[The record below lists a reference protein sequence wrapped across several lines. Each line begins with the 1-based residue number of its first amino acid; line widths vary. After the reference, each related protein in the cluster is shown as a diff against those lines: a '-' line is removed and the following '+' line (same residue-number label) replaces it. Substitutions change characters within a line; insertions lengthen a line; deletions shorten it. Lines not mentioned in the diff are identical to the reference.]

1 MIVYRTK
8 YYGIHTDRI
17 RALAEQIGRGK
28 NLEEK
33 RIMDELYGK
42 SRESMRSL
50 NLNLKDKLKR
60 ENQTSSFED
69 WIKADRDVK
78 DAKDLITKRNEL
90 WNNPQHVEF
99 YEKIGN
105 KVNKDLGKDELIQF
119 LKTRRSPLNY
129 FRDKKITK
137 EIEESVKKG
146 NIGGIK
152 EIKNDGIKEIID
164 SAKNPVFKE
173 PVEMP
178 GASHYYPNS
187 KTIRKGLG
195 KHNRPEV
202 LGHEVDHAVFRHE
215 DAGDEGRKEILSKLE
230 KLKSKDRGKFL
241 GKELYAKPDKILS
254 VIKTVQNELNTA
266 DRGRVMRPYLSSK
279 SATRSDLDRYSRNKT
294 NYHKVLQD
302 YIPPSLDY
310 HTDPA
315 TIKKIKEHVEEQQA
329 IENYLNTDRKWL

>member
-1 MIVYRTK
+1 MIIYKTK
-8 YYGIHTDRI
+8 YYGIHTDRV

-28 NLEEK
+28 NLKEK
-33 RIMDELYGK
+33 RIFDELFGR
-42 SRESMRSL
+42 SRESERSL

-60 ENQTSSFED
+60 ENQRSKLED
-69 WIKADRDVK
+69 WLKADRDVK
-78 DAKDLITKRNEL
+78 NAKDLITKRDEL
-90 WNNPQHVEF
+90 WNDPQHVEF

-105 KVNKDLGKDELIQF
+105 KVNKDLGKDELKRI

-152 EIKNDGIKEIID
+152 EIRNDGIKEIVD
-164 SAKNPVFKE
+164 HAKSPIFKE
-173 PVEMP
+173 PVALP
-178 GASHYYPNS
+178 GTSYFYPDS

-215 DAGDEGRKEILSKLE
+215 DAGDEGRKEIISKLE
-230 KLKSKDRGKFL
+230 KEKLKDRGKFL
-241 GKELYAKPDKILS
+241 GKELFSKPDKIQS
-254 VIKTVQNELNTA
+254 FIRTVQNELNTA

-279 SATRSDLDRYSRNKT
+279 SATRSDLDRYSRDKT

>member
-8 YYGIHTDRI
+8 YYGIHTDRV

-42 SRESMRSL
+42 SRESIRSL

-60 ENQTSSFED
+60 RGYHDNYKNLLKVFED
-69 WIKADRDVK
+69 SDKAEE
-78 DAKDLITKRNEL
+78 LITKRNEL

-105 KVNKDLGKDELIQF
+105 KVNKDLGKDELKRI
-119 LKTRRSPLNY
+119 LKTRRSPFNY

-164 SAKNPVFKE
+164 SAKSPVFRE
-173 PVEMP
+173 PVALP
-178 GASHYYPNS
+178 GTSYFYPDS

-230 KLKSKDRGKFL
+230 KEKLKDRGKFL
-241 GKELYAKPDKILS
+241 GKE
-254 VIKTVQNELNTA
+254 
-266 DRGRVMRPYLSSK
+266 
-279 SATRSDLDRYSRNKT
+279 
-294 NYHKVLQD
+294 
-302 YIPPSLDY
+302 
-310 HTDPA
+310 
-315 TIKKIKEHVEEQQA
+315 
-329 IENYLNTDRKWL
+329 

>member
-50 NLNLKDKLKR
+50 DLNLKDKLKR
-60 ENQTSSFED
+60 RGYHDNYKNLLKVFED
-69 WIKADRDVK
+69 SDKAEE
-78 DAKDLITKRNEL
+78 LITKRNEL
-90 WNNPQHVEF
+90 WNDPQHVEF

-105 KVNKDLGKDELIQF
+105 KVNKDLGKDELKRI

-137 EIEESVKKG
+137 EIEESVKKD

-152 EIKNDGIKEIID
+152 EIRNDGIKEIVD
-164 SAKNPVFKE
+164 HAKNPVFKE
-173 PVEMP
+173 PVALP
-178 GASHYYPNS
+178 GTSYFYPDS
-187 KTIRKGLG
+187 KTIRKGIG

-230 KLKSKDRGKFL
+230 KEKLKDRGKFL
-241 GKELYAKPDKILS
+241 GKELYAKPDKIQS
-254 VIKTVQNELNTA
+254 IIKTVQNELNTA

-294 NYHKVLQD
+294 NYHKALQD

-329 IENYLNTDRKWL
+329 IDNYLNTDRKWL